1 MFSFVEPSLTEL
13 ILGSV
18 RGLAAEAILVVSVAG
33 LVGGIGAALF
43 SRSSRIHRGR
53 HGRPLPA
60 AA

>member
-18 RGLAAEAILVVSVAG
+18 RGLAAEAILVVSIAG
-33 LVGGIGAALF
+33 LVAGIGAALF
-43 SRSSRIHRGR
+43 YKSSRIHRGR

-60 AA
+60 TA

>member
-1 MFSFVEPSLTEL
+1 MFSFVEPSLAEL

-33 LVGGIGAALF
+33 LVAGFGAALF
-43 SRSSRIHRGR
+43 SRSSRVRRGR